1 MIQLK
6 HKALKHLR
14 EKWHNEQ
21 DGICPI
27 LKKAYPIEFF
37 CVDHQHKLINE
48 SPSEDGKGLCRGAI
62 HLQANS
68 LEGKISKAYKRLG
81 LHKHIELTDYLRNLA
96 DYLESNRI
104 HTGELLIHPTE
115 APKKKKLL
123 KSSWNELKKAILN
136 DNMVNFYIPEYKD
149 KRGNLSKELEK
160 LFSIYNI
167 IPKLR

>member
-21 DGICPI
+21 GGICPI

-115 APKKKKLL
+115 APKKKKLM
-123 KSSWNELKKAILN
+123 KSSYNELVKASEGKRVL
-136 DNMVNFYIPEYKD
+136 PEYKD
-149 KRGNLSKELEK
+149 KRGNLTKPLEK
-160 LFSIYNI
+160 LFKEYNI
-167 IPKLR
+167 TPKLR

>member
-21 DGICPI
+21 NGICPI

-48 SPSEDGKGLCRGAI
+48 LPSEDGKGLCRGAI

-81 LHKHIELTDYLRNLA
+81 LHKHIELADYLRNLA

-115 APKKKKLL
+115 APKKKKLM
-123 KSSWNELKKAILN
+123 KSSYNELVKAVKDSCISV
-136 DNMVNFYIPEYKD
+136 DGIPIYKD
-149 KRGNLSKELEK
+149 KRGNLSIALKSWFEA
-160 LFSIYNI
+160 YNVT
-167 IPKLR
+167 PKLR

>member
-6 HKALKHLR
+6 HKDLKPLR

-68 LEGKISKAYKRLG
+68 LEGKISNAFKRLG

-115 APKKKKLL
+115 APKKKKLM
-123 KSSWNELKKAILN
+123 KSSWNELNKQLCFLGKKE
-136 DNMVNFYIPEYKD
+136 IPEYKN
-149 KRGNLSKELEK
+149 KRGNLTKPLEQ
-160 LFSIYNI
+160 LFKHYNI
-167 IPKLR
+167 TPKLK

>member
-21 DGICPI
+21 GGICPI

-48 SPSEDGKGLCRGAI
+48 LPSEDGKGLCRGAI

-115 APKKKKLL
+115 APKKKKLM
-123 KSSWNELKKAILN
+123 KSSYNELVKASEGKRVL
-136 DNMVNFYIPEYKD
+136 PEYKD
-149 KRGNLSKELEK
+149 KRGNLTKPLEK
-160 LFSIYNI
+160 LFKEYNI
-167 IPKLR
+167 TPKLR